1 MKIRTGLLIAAAALL
16 SGAPPLEAQL
26 LDHLFCVKVKDNA
39 AKATYSVQTAGDL
52 ISFTTCTLQVPAR
65 VACYRATKIAV
76 SPPPPGGGPASPPTT
91 AKAYL
96 CYKIKCSNSNKG
108 IQDLKTD
115 QFGSHALTFAKNSL
129 YCSPASPSGA
139 FLEGADLF

>member
-1 MKIRTGLLIAAAALL
+1 MKVRTGLLITAAAVL
-16 SGAPPLEAQL
+16 SSAPPLGAQL
-26 LDHLFCVKVKDNA
+26 LDHLFCVKVRDNA
-39 AKATYSVQTAGDL
+39 AKTTYSVQTGGDF
-52 ISFTTCTLQVPAR
+52 IPFTTCTLQVPAR
-65 VACYRATKIAV
+65 LACYRATKFTV

-96 CYKIKCSNSNKG
+96 CYKMKCSNSNKN

-115 QFGSHALTFAKNSL
+115 QFGSHALTFAKNSV

-139 FLEGADLF
+139 FLEGRDLF